1 MADRNRR
8 DFLKLHVGAGTAFA
22 AGVVGGAAVVTKTD
36 IRRFWEVPQPLLP
49 PYARYYYAQHAEDVI
64 LWDLFFAWLKRYPVT
79 YLDVGAYHPVQS
91 SNTYLFYERDCQGVL
106 VEPNPALWELLA
118 KVRPRD
124 VLIRGGIGID
134 GKDSEADYYVISGDG
149 QLNTFS
155 KEVAERYPPRGA
167 GRHTV
172 QKVLRLPLLDINGLM
187 HKHWG
192 KAPDLLSIDTE
203 GLELPILR
211 SIDWK
216 RYRPGVVCVET
227 GREANP
233 AMQKLMSAQGYDL
246 RGGTFIN
253 MIFVDRRL
261 L

>member
-1 MADRNRR
+1 MADSKRR
-8 DFLKLHVGAGTAFA
+8 DFLKLQVGAGTAFA

-36 IRRFWEVPQPLLP
+36 IRRFWEVRPPLLP
-49 PYARYYYAQHAEDVI
+49 PFAGYHYAQHAEDIV
-64 LWDLFFAWLKRYPVT
+64 LWDLLFAWLGVHRAT
-79 YLDVGAYHPVQS
+79 YLDVGAYHPVRS

-106 VEPNPALWELLA
+106 VEPNPALWEALA
-118 KVRPRD
+118 RVRPRD

-155 KEVAERYPPRGA
+155 KEVAESLAARSA

-187 HKHWG
+187 QKHWG
-192 KAPDLLSIDTE
+192 AAPNLLSIDTE

-227 GREANP
+227 GRNANP
-233 AMQKLMSAQGYDL
+233 VIQKLMTAQGYDV

-253 MIFVDRRL
+253 TIFVDRRL